1 MLYQAL
7 VPSFINSVSIPES
20 HRVRWNGNSE
30 EWQKKNTAGRKVNL
44 KTDQDF
50 QRLLVHLNPAWG
62 ADVVV
67 THTYILYTNSRRTH
81 PPLLPGSN
89 LQRAGPR
96 STPVAKKTGSTA
108 DTCAE
113 ERKSKR
119 SQLPLL
125 SFPHPSAAA
134 VSAFIV
140 PASSARHLTFN
151 SSNAWPSPGPRDTA
165 LVYSSD
171 LTNLTGRG

>member
-20 HRVRWNGNSE
+20 QSEGKWKENDKILRENSE
-30 EWQKKNTAGRKVNL
+30 SKDRGRLSKIVCAPEPGLRGRCSCN
-44 KTDQDF
+44 
-50 QRLLVHLNPAWG
+50 
-62 ADVVV
+62 
-67 THTYILYTNSRRTH
+67 THTYSTQTHAAHILLFYPAQTSDKQGPVPHQWLKRQGAQLTLVLRRGRANAAS
-81 PPLLPGSN
+81 PPPIS
-89 LQRAGPR
+89 
-96 STPVAKKTGSTA
+96 S
-108 DTCAE
+108 
-113 ERKSKR
+113 
-119 SQLPLL
+119 
-125 SFPHPSAAA
+125 HPSAAA

-171 LTNLTGRG
+171 RPT